1 MTDNNI
7 NLYLTIDMWR
17 FRAIYFLIPILFVV
31 PLMIADETASP
42 AIDENTPPEVLLPLA
57 ENGDAVAQY
66 FLALAYAYGK
76 GVKQDDAQTFQW
88 LSQSAERGLAAAQL
102 DLGILFQSGIGVPQD
117 MSAAVKWY
125 RNAADQ
131 GLAVAQYN
139 LGVLYEHGNGVGQD
153 AKEAVRWYRVAA
165 EQGLAV
171 AQNNLGFCYERGFGV
186 DHDAAAAIRWYREA
200 AEQGLDIAQNALG
213 FYYERDFAGEKDAEA
228 AAWYRKA
235 AEQGHAAAQF
245 NLARAYKSGRGVPQD
260 GREADQWLRKSAAQG
275 FPAAQEV
282 LDSMKP
288 LTKGDRAR
296 KVGEG
301 LGQMTIT
308 GYLCSVIIAAFFC
321 TIRRWLTGKHTPFWR
336 ATGFCFMFYFA
347 LCTVCVGLLTFLI
360 LPAMNTNPN
369 PEPVWFQVFTVG
381 TTLLYGIGLGTCVLK
396 FLDVDW
402 KTLRFGRKMMT
413 VLAFIASSVAV
424 MVVTVIVLGI
434 LFATLPG

>member
-1 MTDNNI
+1 MRYLPF
-7 NLYLTIDMWR
+7 LYLS
-17 FRAIYFLIPILFVV
+17 FVLLCAGTL
-31 PLMIADETASP
+31 PADELTPP
-42 AIDENTPPEVLLPLA
+42 AINENTPPEVLLPLA

-76 GVKQDDAQTFQW
+76 GIKQDDAQTFKW

-102 DLGILFQSGIGVPQD
+102 DLGILLQNGIGVPQD
-117 MSAAVKWY
+117 MNAAVKWY

-139 LGVLYEHGNGVGQD
+139 LGVLYEHGHGVGQD
-153 AKEAVRWYRVAA
+153 AKEAVRWYR
-165 EQGLAV
+165 G
-171 AQNNLGFCYERGFGV
+171 
-186 DHDAAAAIRWYREA
+186 
-200 AEQGLDIAQNALG
+200 
-213 FYYERDFAGEKDAEA
+213 
-228 AAWYRKA
+228 A

-260 GREADQWLRKSAAQG
+260 DREADQWLRKSAAQG

-336 ATGFCFMFYFA
+336 ATGFCLMFYFA

-360 LPAMNTNPN
+360 LPAMNANPN
-369 PEPVWFQVFTVG
+369 PEPVWFRVFTVG
-381 TTLLYGIGLGTCVLK
+381 TTLFYGIGLGACVLK

-402 KTLRFGRKMMT
+402 KNLRFGQKIMT
-413 VLAFIASSVAV
+413 VLAFIVFSFAV